1 MIVPERRHTSG
12 PCLTL
17 FVPRDGAVD
26 HKRCEG
32 VTQPEDRAVVSMSET
47 SIFVNGVPY
56 LVEGADARFIYARLD
71 RDRADPI
78 QREYFPN
85 RSLAV
90 DREQGR
96 IVEFKDPERSF
107 AEGNAVE
114 WSCRAVKA
122 WTGGPE

>member
-17 FVPRDGAVD
+17 FS
-26 HKRCEG
+26 CEG